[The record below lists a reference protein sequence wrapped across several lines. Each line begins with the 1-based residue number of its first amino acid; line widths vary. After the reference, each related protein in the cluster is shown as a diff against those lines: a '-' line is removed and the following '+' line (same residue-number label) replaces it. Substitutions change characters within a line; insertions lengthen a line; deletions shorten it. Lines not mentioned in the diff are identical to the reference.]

1 MKFFLICLFTVF
13 SALYVFAGGKPVM
26 ENGVKVIEIN
36 RPYTNTMSIVFFVKG
51 GTIRETE
58 KNNGIGELFT
68 ASWVKSSELLKQVEF
83 YGGGI
88 SASVS
93 SDFMEVSFSIPSD
106 KFDKLIG
113 FYSAMLTNPAVD
125 GEVFKR
131 EKNLLKEAIISTED
145 NPSSRA
151 FKNFSKATYG
161 THPYGLPAEGSIESV
176 ESISETDMKAYAKE
190 MLTGRNIT
198 LAVAGN
204 FTEDQMGRIRAVFAA
219 LPAGTAYVP
228 SCEGSGIEKDARIEE
243 KDKNAKQA
251 KLYIGYTAPDAA
263 DKDYPALKVVTD
275 ILGGGMSSRY
285 FNELRKDKGYAYS
298 VGSAYASKLCK
309 SRFMSFIGLNG
320 ENVPDAIES
329 IDRINR
335 TFTETLTDEEL
346 ESVKN
351 YMLGKILTE
360 SQTNSKQAWY
370 ACFFENV
377 GLSSSYFENYI
388 DVLRHITKDD
398 VKRAAKI
405 FEGPK
410 TVYTLN

>member
-1 MKFFLICLFTVF
+1 
-13 SALYVFAGGKPVM
+13 M
-26 ENGVKVIEIN
+26 ENGVRVIEIK

-58 KNNGIGELFT
+58 KNNGLGDLFT
-68 ASWVKSSELLKQVEF
+68 SAWVKSSELLKQVEF
-83 YGGGI
+83 YGGSI
-88 SASVS
+88 SASAS

-113 FYSAMLTNPAVD
+113 FYSTMLNNPVVD
-125 GEVFKR
+125 SEVFKR
-131 EKNLLKEAIISTED
+131 EKNLLKEAIISAED
-145 NPSSRA
+145 NPSSRS
-151 FKNFSKATYG
+151 FNNFNKATYG
-161 THPYGLPAEGSIESV
+161 SHPYGLPSEGTLKSV
-176 ESISETDMKAYAKE
+176 ESLTEADMKAYAKE
-190 MLTGRNIT
+190 MFAGKNIT

-204 FTEDQMGRIRAVFAA
+204 FTDDQMGRIRAIFAA
-219 LPAGTAYVP
+219 LPAGKEYVP
-228 SCEGSGIEKDARIEE
+228 SCEGSEITKDSRIEE

-251 KLYIGYTAPDAA
+251 KLYIGYTAPDAG
-263 DKDYPALKVVTD
+263 DKDYPSIKVIAD

-298 VGSAYASKLCK
+298 VGSAYGSKLCR
-309 SRFMSFIGLNG
+309 SRFMSYIGLNS
-320 ENVPDAIES
+320 ENIPDAVES

-335 TFTETLTDEEL
+335 TFIETLTDEEL
-346 ESVKN
+346 EAVKN

-388 DVLRHITKDD
+388 DVLRHITKEDI
-398 VKRAAKI
+398 KRASRI

-410 TVYTLN
+410 TVYILN

>member
-1 MKFFLICLFTVF
+1 MRIFLICLLSLF
-13 SALYVFAGGKPVM
+13 SALYVYAGGKPVM
-26 ENGVKVIEIN
+26 ENGVRVIEIK
-36 RPYTNTMSIVFFVKG
+36 RPYTNTMSVVFFVKG

-58 KNNGIGELFT
+58 KNNGLGDLFT
-68 ASWVKSSELLKQVEF
+68 SAWVKSSELLKQVEF
-83 YGGGI
+83 YGGSI
-88 SASVS
+88 SASVG

-113 FYSAMLTNPAVD
+113 FYSTMLNNPVID
-125 GEVFKR
+125 SEVFKR
-131 EKNLLKEAIISTED
+131 EKNLLKEAIISSED
-145 NPSSRA
+145 NPSARS
-151 FKNFSKATYG
+151 FNNFNKATYG
-161 THPYGLPAEGSIESV
+161 SHPYGMPSEGTLESV
-176 ESISETDMKAYAKE
+176 NSLTEADMKVYAEE
-190 MLTGRNIT
+190 MFAGKNIT

-204 FTEDQMGRIRAVFAA
+204 FTDDQMGRIRAVFAA
-219 LPAGTAYVP
+219 LPAGKEYVP
-228 SCEGSGIEKDARIEE
+228 SCEGSDIAKDSRIEE

-251 KLYIGYTAPDAA
+251 KLYIGYTAPDAG
-263 DKDYPALKVVTD
+263 DKDYPSIKVIAD

-298 VGSAYASKLCK
+298 VGSAYGSKLCR
-309 SRFMSFIGLNG
+309 SRFISYIGLNS
-320 ENVPDAIES
+320 ENIPDAVES

-346 ESVKN
+346 EAVKN

-377 GLSSSYFENYI
+377 GLSSDYFENYI
-388 DVLRHITKDD
+388 EVLRHITKDEI
-398 VKRAAKI
+398 KKASKI

-410 TVYTLN
+410 TVYMLN

>member
-1 MKFFLICLFTVF
+1 
-13 SALYVFAGGKPVM
+13 M
-26 ENGVKVIEIN
+26 ENGVRVIEIK
-36 RPYTNTMSIVFFVKG
+36 RPYTNTMSVVFFVKG

-58 KNNGIGELFT
+58 KNNGLGDLFT
-68 ASWVKSSELLKQVEF
+68 SAWVKSSELLKQVEF
-83 YGGGI
+83 YGGSI
-88 SASVS
+88 SASVG

-113 FYSAMLTNPAVD
+113 FYSTMLNNPVID
-125 GEVFKR
+125 SEVFKR
-131 EKNLLKEAIISTED
+131 EKNLLKEAIISSED
-145 NPSSRA
+145 NPSARS
-151 FKNFSKATYG
+151 FNNFNKATYG
-161 THPYGLPAEGSIESV
+161 SHPYGMPSEGTLESV
-176 ESISETDMKAYAKE
+176 ESLTEADMKVYAEE
-190 MLTGRNIT
+190 MFAGKNIT

-204 FTEDQMGRIRAVFAA
+204 FTDDQMGRIRAVFAA
-219 LPAGTAYVP
+219 LPAGKEYVP
-228 SCEGSGIEKDARIEE
+228 SCEGSDIAKDSRIEE

-251 KLYIGYTAPDAA
+251 KLYIGYTAPDAG
-263 DKDYPALKVVTD
+263 DKDYPSIKVIAD

-298 VGSAYASKLCK
+298 VGSAYGSKLCR
-309 SRFMSFIGLNG
+309 SRFISYIGLNS
-320 ENVPDAIES
+320 ENIPDAVES

-346 ESVKN
+346 EAVKN

-377 GLSSSYFENYI
+377 GLSSDYFENYI
-388 DVLRHITKDD
+388 DVLRHITKDEI
-398 VKRAAKI
+398 KKASKI

-410 TVYTLN
+410 TVYILN

>member
-1 MKFFLICLFTVF
+1 
-13 SALYVFAGGKPVM
+13 M
-26 ENGVKVIEIN
+26 ENGVRVIEIK

-58 KNNGIGELFT
+58 KNNGLGDLFT
-68 ASWVKSSELLKQVEF
+68 SAWVKSSELLKQVEF
-83 YGGGI
+83 YGGSI
-88 SASVS
+88 SASAS

-113 FYSAMLTNPAVD
+113 FYSTMLNNPVVD
-125 GEVFKR
+125 SEVFKR
-131 EKNLLKEAIISTED
+131 EKNLLKEAIISAED
-145 NPSSRA
+145 NPSSRS
-151 FKNFSKATYG
+151 FNNFNKATYG
-161 THPYGLPAEGSIESV
+161 SHPYGLPSEGTLESV
-176 ESISETDMKAYAKE
+176 ESLTEADMKAYAKE
-190 MLTGRNIT
+190 MFAGKNIT

-204 FTEDQMGRIRAVFAA
+204 FTDDQMGRIRAIFAA
-219 LPAGTAYVP
+219 LPAGKEYVP
-228 SCEGSGIEKDARIEE
+228 SCEGSEITKDSRIEE

-251 KLYIGYTAPDAA
+251 KLYIGYTAPDAG
-263 DKDYPALKVVTD
+263 DKDYPSIKVIAD

-298 VGSAYASKLCK
+298 VGSAYGSKLCR
-309 SRFMSFIGLNG
+309 SRFMSYIGLNS
-320 ENVPDAIES
+320 ENIPDAVES

-335 TFTETLTDEEL
+335 TFIETLTDEEL
-346 ESVKN
+346 EAVKN

-388 DVLRHITKDD
+388 DVLRHITKEDI
-398 VKRAAKI
+398 KRASRI

-410 TVYTLN
+410 TVYILN